1 MWYLYLSEP
10 PHSHLE
16 TDCLVTYNCSARDCC
31 VIPFAS
37 LAFLSCSPNS
47 TISNLLLSF
56 FLICRCDF
64 SITYTRIVETT
75 SSTTCK
81 YLITIMVHMAKS
93 SVYAFSSQRSSN
105 YTSAALILFYLPSN
119 DTIPSCI
126 LPLMYFHLFPDF

>member
-1 MWYLYLSEP
+1 MSLGSFFNFWK
-10 PHSHLE
+10 HH
-16 TDCLVTYNCSARDCC
+16 
-31 VIPFAS
+31 IPIWKLTAS
-37 LAFLSCSPNS
+37 LHIIALKETVVSF
-47 TISNLLLSF
+47 LLLPLLFLVVRQIRPYQICSF
-56 FLICRCDF
+56 HFF
-64 SITYTRIVETT
+64 SSADVILVSPIVETT

-81 YLITIMVHMAKS
+81 YLVTIMVHMAKS